1 MKYITRKYVYD
12 GNLFHLIIGVIVFT
26 AKITWSNA
34 IAFLQDLGQG
44 IYGVAIMI
52 WTLLC
57 LIGLI
62 VYAPFRPIVWFV
74 QALWVLRLRKMA
86 TPNNIPND
94 KLLWHPDDGVFT
106 WGESQ
111 TTYLEGG
118 LYFIPNK
125 RDLRKYNQKL
135 TKD

>member
-1 MKYITRKYVYD
+1 MKYITRKYAYN
-12 GNLFHLIIGVIVFT
+12 GNILHLIIGSFVFAMRLTWKIAMTFFGDIVRG
-26 AKITWSNA
+26 
-34 IAFLQDLGQG
+34 IA
-44 IYGVAIMI
+44 GVANMVLAII
-52 WTLLC
+52 L

-74 QALWVLRLRKMA
+74 RALWVLRLRKMA

-135 TKD
+135 TKE